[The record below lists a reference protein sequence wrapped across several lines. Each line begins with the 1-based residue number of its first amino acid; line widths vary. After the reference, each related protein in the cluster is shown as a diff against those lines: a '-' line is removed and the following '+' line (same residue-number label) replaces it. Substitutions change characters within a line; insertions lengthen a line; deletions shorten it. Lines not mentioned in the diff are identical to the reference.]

1 MNHSDPDLVRR
12 AAATLRTE
20 RTGHNAGSGFT
31 RARILNDLRGQRK
44 KRRRWWRIGFPIG
57 IILAGTT
64 AWASASGTLPA
75 VWVTVSTFLTLPLTD
90 NGVSERSLP
99 VPGKLQ
105 GADRLRSPVAGDQET
120 AHVPAVERPVEPPA
134 IAPTVAEPFSPPAIA
149 HTPPASESRNWN
161 DGPKAKRQRSPVP
174 SGVSPGLR
182 ETNNE
187 ATHQRAT
194 SADLDAPPT
203 ETSGRPRTTAP
214 PPPEL
219 EAEVRAFREADDLYR
234 HRGDLEAAIGA
245 YRRYVR
251 DYPTGRFVP
260 EAKYN
265 AALALMKL
273 GRAAEARPLLAPFAA
288 GVYGTYR
295 QTSAQQLLDALDD

>member
-1 MNHSDPDLVRR
+1 MNHSDPDLLRR

-75 VWVTVSTFLTLPLTD
+75 VWVTVSTFLSLPLTE
-90 NGVSERSLP
+90 NGVSEPSVS
-99 VPGKLQ
+99 VPGKLK
-105 GADRLRSPVAGDQET
+105 GADRVRSPLGGDHET
-120 AHVPAVERPVEPPA
+120 AHLPAVEQPSA
-134 IAPTVAEPFSPPAIA
+134 IAPTVSDPLSPPAIA
-149 HTPPASESRNWN
+149 HAAPAPESRDSN
-161 DGPKAKRQRSPVP
+161 DGPTAKRQRSSLPVAVTP
-174 SGVSPGLR
+174 RSHETSTNETGQRVTSGALDVSL
-182 ETNNE
+182 
-187 ATHQRAT
+187 
-194 SADLDAPPT
+194 S
-203 ETSGRPRTTAP
+203 ETSGTRRTTAP

-219 EAEVRAFREADDLYR
+219 EEEVRAFREADDLYR
-234 HRGDLEAAIGA
+234 LRGNLEAAVGA
-245 YRRYVR
+245 YKRYVR

-295 QTSAQQLLDALDD
+295 QTSAQQLLDALEN